1 MYTYIS
7 QENVQ
12 YLLINVRND
21 WIVNCVDFNEYTQ
34 VRAGV
39 VDINNIEISGR
50 PPDIHV
56 METFLYIA
64 GLL

>member
-12 YLLINVRND
+12 YLLINVQND

-39 VDINNIEISGR
+39 VDINIEISGR

>member
-39 VDINNIEISGR
+39 VDINIEISGR

-56 METFLYIA
+56 METFFYIA